1 MPAIEQGPAPG
12 AGFLQRAVPGAGGAV
27 LQTLQRAERTAPLRY
42 RVIVIPGSGCAGMG
56 PIAERYFAGL
66 LHAQVLVL
74 HKPGYGLSHMT
85 PARRPADGFAE
96 HWENPYTHAQMDAGP
111 EALCGESA
119 RLAAGYL
126 KAAAAYWEGR
136 STKEA
141 LAAAVG
147 DRSYSTGL
155 LSEPAP
161 AGV

>member
-1 MPAIEQGPAPG
+1 
-12 AGFLQRAVPGAGGAV
+12 
-27 LQTLQRAERTAPLRY
+27 
-42 RVIVIPGSGCAGMG
+42 
-56 PIAERYFAGL
+56 
-66 LHAQVLVL
+66 
-74 HKPGYGLSHMT
+74 MT

-141 LAAAVG
+141 LAACIIIAVAAVQ
-147 DRSYSTGL
+147 GL
-155 LSEPAP
+155 LAFLLYQEA
-161 AGV
+161 

>member
-1 MPAIEQGPAPG
+1 M
-12 AGFLQRAVPGAGGAV
+12 
-27 LQTLQRAERTAPLRY
+27 
-42 RVIVIPGSGCAGMG
+42 
-56 PIAERYFAGL
+56 
-66 LHAQVLVL
+66 L

-136 STKEA
+136 STKEV

>member
-1 MPAIEQGPAPG
+1 MISTPCTGCSCRLTG
-12 AGFLQRAVPGAGGAV
+12 GKRALVWA
-27 LQTLQRAERTAPLRY
+27 AER
-42 RVIVIPGSGCAGMG
+42 
-56 PIAERYFAGL
+56 
-66 LHAQVLVL
+66 LVL

-136 STKEA
+136 STKEV